1 MIKAM
6 VLAAGVGSRLEPI
19 SSHLPK
25 PLVPVLNRPVME
37 HILLL
42 LQKHGVVD
50 VISNTHHMAKHL
62 RNYFGQ
68 NPLPNM
74 NLQFFEESELSGDAG
89 GVRAARN
96 FLSDDTFVVI
106 MGDLIT
112 NADISALIADHKR
125 KKAIATIAVKQ
136 VKDVTRFGVMKRDSQ
151 GFIQAFQEKP
161 KAHEAISNE
170 ISTGIYILEPAVFE
184 HIPTTG
190 VVGFGRQI
198 FPSLVSKK
206 LPVLGS
212 ELIGHWSDIGTL
224 QDLFQTNLDALF
236 GRIPIEAYPGK
247 DHTAQTSDIAMKP
260 AELGENSQIAKP
272 VLIGKNVKIGKNTTI
287 GSGCIIGDGSVI
299 SDNCQLSNCL
309 LFSNSTVKT
318 GTKVEDAILAF
329 DHEIRMSSLAK

>member
-1 MIKAM
+1 MLKAM

-42 LQKHGVVD
+42 LQKHGITD
-50 VISNTHHMAKHL
+50 VISNTHHMAEHL
-62 RNYFGQ
+62 QAHFKE

-89 GVRAARN
+89 GVRAAHD
-96 FLSDDTFVVI
+96 FLAADTFVVI

-112 NADISALIADHKR
+112 NANISALIAEHKQ
-125 KKAIATIAVKQ
+125 KKAIATIAVKE
-136 VKDVTRFGVMKRDSQ
+136 VKDVTRFGVMKRDSN

-161 KAHEAISNE
+161 QAHEAISNE
-170 ISTGIYILEPAVFE
+170 ISTGIYILEPAIFE
-184 HIPTTG
+184 HIPATG

-198 FPSLVSKK
+198 FPSLVSNN

-236 GRIPIEAYPGK
+236 GRIPIESYAAK
-247 DHTAQTSDIAMKP
+247 THSTQSVESVAKP
-260 AELGENSQIAKP
+260 VELGENSQIAKT
-272 VLIGKNVKIGKNTTI
+272 VLIGKNVKIGKNSII
-287 GSGCIIGDGSVI
+287 GNGCIIGDGSVI

-318 GTKVEDAILAF
+318 GKRVEDAILAF
-329 DHEIRMSSLAK
+329 GHEIRMSSLAK